1 MNPAVKRNFYRKCK
15 EDIDWY
21 LANNDREDYA
31 MLYRLLGSPASSK
44 FVNFE
49 GGAAE
54 ELLKELRMYFASKM
68 NGKPCPPHPGPGPGP
83 CPPIPIHE
91 LIKILEAIFTKASTT
106 RPGLIRIATDEE
118 ALEGESID
126 TAVTPHSLSYFLEE
140 KAIGKTV
147 EYEHEQGEISDCWEI
162 HHNLGRYPTVTVVD
176 SSGTEII
183 ADVKYIDKNTCVVYM
198 NGEFK
203 GTAYL
208 N

>member
-21 LANNDREDYA
+21 LANNSKEDYA

-54 ELLKELRMYFASKM
+54 ELLKELRMYFANKM
-68 NGKPCPPHPGPGPGP
+68 NGKPCPPPGPGPGP
-83 CPPIPIHE
+83 CPPIPIHD
-91 LIKILEAIFTKASTT
+91 LVRILEAIFTKASTT
-106 RPGLIRIATDEE
+106 RPGLIRIATEEE
-118 ALEGESID
+118 ALEAKSVD
-126 TAVTPHSLSYFLEE
+126 TALTPYLLSLFLEE
-140 KAIGKTV
+140 NAIGETK
-147 EYEHEQGEISDCWEI
+147 EYKHEQGEISDTWEI
-162 HHNLGRYPTVTVVD
+162 NHNLGRYPVVTVVD
-176 SSGTEII
+176 SSGREVIV
-183 ADVKYIDKNTCVVYM
+183 DVQYVDKNTCVVLTK
-198 NGEFK
+198 GEFK

>member
-21 LANNDREDYA
+21 LANNSKEDYA

-49 GGAAE
+49 GKAAE
-54 ELLKELRMYFASKM
+54 ELLKELRMYFANKM
-68 NGKPCPPHPGPGPGP
+68 NGKPCPPPPGPGPHPGP
-83 CPPIPIHE
+83 CPPPPIPIHD
-91 LIKILEAIFTKASTT
+91 LVKILEAIFTKANTR

-118 ALEGESID
+118 ALDLRARDI
-126 TAVTPHSLSYFLEE
+126 AITPHTLELVLRE
-140 KAIGKTV
+140 KCDTYQYDQTIA
-147 EYEHEQGEISDCWEI
+147 SDIWEI
-162 HHNLGRYPTVTVVD
+162 NHNLGKFPSVTVVD
-176 SSGTEII
+176 SAGNMVETE
-183 ADVKYIDKNTCVVYM
+183 VQYIDKNNCVVLT
-198 NGEFK
+198 NGKFK